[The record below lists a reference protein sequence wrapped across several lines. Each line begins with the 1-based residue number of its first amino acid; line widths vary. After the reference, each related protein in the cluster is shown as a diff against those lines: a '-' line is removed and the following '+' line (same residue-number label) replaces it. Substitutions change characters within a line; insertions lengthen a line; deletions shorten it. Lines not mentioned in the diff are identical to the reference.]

1 MGQLDDVE
9 AKVDWCVAAL
19 KQLLQQIPV
28 AYQPEST
35 VAEYEGD
42 SDEDAAMAEQL
53 EATRAVQP
61 VVPVCTHRH
70 QGIVGGHLRC
80 IDCGFVYGQSG
91 ANVHVQS

>member
-1 MGQLDDVE
+1 MSDHDEVIARLDWLTE
-9 AKVDWCVAAL
+9 AVKVLL
-19 KQLLQQIPV
+19 KQIPV

-42 SDEDAAMAEQL
+42 TDEDAAMAEQL

-80 IDCGFVYGQSG
+80 IDCGFTYGQSG